1 MSAYIPRWQ
10 RHCDCRCPLHY
21 RSVRVT
27 YNDPGCACT
36 ITCATQPLT
45 LLADRWDCALFL
57 DQGGDLWYV
66 PDLSNGAWAWENAGE
81 IDSRS
86 EFYEASVTIEHLLR
100 TSAHVLASTRI

>member
-1 MSAYIPRWQ
+1 MSAYIPPWQ
-10 RHCDCRCPLHY
+10 RKCDCRCSLHY

-36 ITCATQPLT
+36 ITCATQPIT

-66 PDLSNGAWAWENAGE
+66 PTLSNGAWAWENAGE

-86 EFYEASVTIEHLLR
+86 EFYGASVTIEHLLR
-100 TSAHVLASTRI
+100 TSARILASTRI